1 MSIFEIGNYVIIK
14 DLYLGKI
21 IKKIWNGL
29 GTIVKLD
36 NDKDYVDNT
45 IKQYH
50 LISDLVNGLDVRGYM
65 LVNSNDKM
73 RRVNKNNL
81 FEVVTNDLN
90 KEKFVYIDSKIINNY
105 NYFLQSALPT
115 LYLNIT
121 GSIINSQLNRENKIN
136 NIDTT

>member
-1 MSIFEIGNYVIIK
+1 MSDFEIGNYVIIK
-14 DLYLGKI
+14 DLYLGRI

-36 NDKDYVDNT
+36 NDKDYIDNT

-90 KEKFVYIDSKIINNY
+90 KEKFVYIDSKIMNNY
-105 NYFLQSALPT
+105 NYF
-115 LYLNIT
+115 
-121 GSIINSQLNRENKIN
+121 
-136 NIDTT
+136 